1 MRAATMTSS
10 YGDKERE
17 FLEALEGDTGQTLAQ
32 WMEAIA
38 AQGLSERNDIIDWLR
53 RQGFRFSRASWLERV
68 YHNGGKPIYA
78 DRPQAGRRV
87 ERRPSRPGPAA
98 SAGAL
103 GSRPAAVEP
112 SKADGGRSPAQAPD
126 GPGVDRESPRPAAEA
141 YASAAANVVA
151 LTFADPLSPQITELT
166 AKAKAYRPLADY
178 ILREIAK
185 AVPGTTFGLRGQ
197 LVAMVRGGR
206 EFATLAVSVREL
218 KLAVAGTTVALTDAR
233 QVDAA
238 LITRVRAAA
247 GS

>member
-1 MRAATMTSS
+1 MTSN

-17 FLEALEGDTGQTLAQ
+17 FLDALEGDTGRTLAQ
-32 WMEAIA
+32 WMQAIA

-68 YHNGGKPIYA
+68 HHNGGKPIYA
-78 DRPQAGRRV
+78 DRPQTERRV
-87 ERRPSRPGPAA
+87 ERRPSRPGAAA

-103 GSRPAAVEP
+103 GSRPTAMEP
-112 SKADGGRSPAQAPD
+112 GRSSGTGPASARARATD
-126 GPGVDRESPRPAAEA
+126 APGVDRQTPRPAAEA

-166 AKAKAYRPLADY
+166 AKAKAYRPLADF

-185 AVPGTTFGLRGQ
+185 AVPGTTFGVRGQ
-197 LVAMVRGGR
+197 LVSMVLGER
-206 EFATLAVSVREL
+206 EFATLAISAREL

-233 QVDAA
+233 EVDAA
-238 LITRVRAAA
+238 LMMRVRAAA